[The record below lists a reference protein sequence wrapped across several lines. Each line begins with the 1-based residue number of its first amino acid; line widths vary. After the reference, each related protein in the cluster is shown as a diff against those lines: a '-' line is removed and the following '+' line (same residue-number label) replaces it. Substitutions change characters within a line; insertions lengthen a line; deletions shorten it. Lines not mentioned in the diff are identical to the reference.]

1 MTQAAQLL
9 SLAWHFAVLS
19 IFAVGGGISMLVPVM
34 HQEVVEQYHWL
45 NERQFAESLA
55 VAQSAPGPNFLLV
68 PLIGFH
74 VADLPGALVSLLA
87 FLVIPVTIA
96 FIVGRILHDHDTPL
110 MARFRTAFR
119 PVTGG
124 LWIASG
130 IVVAATVDHT
140 VVPLVITIAV
150 AALSIFIDIA
160 PIYWCLTAGVIGYLL
175 A

>member
-1 MTQAAQLL
+1 MTQTAQLF
-9 SLAWHFAVLS
+9 SLAWHFMLLS

-34 HQEVVEQYHWL
+34 HQEVVLQNHRL
-45 NERQFAESLA
+45 DERAFAESLA

-74 VADLPGALVSLLA
+74 VSALPGALVSLFA
-87 FLVIPVTIA
+87 FLAIPVTVAA
-96 FIVGRILHDHDTPL
+96 FVGRVLHQHDTPL

-130 IVVAATVDHT
+130 AVIAATVDHSA
-140 VVPLVITIAV
+140 VPLGITIGV
-150 AALSIFIDIA
+150 AIISLFIDIA
-160 PIYWCLTAGVIGYLL
+160 PIYWCLGAGVIGYLL

>member
-1 MTQAAQLL
+1 MTQAAQLF
-9 SLAWHFAVLS
+9 SLAWHFVVLS

-34 HQEVVEQYHWL
+34 HQEVVLQYHWL
-45 NERQFAESLA
+45 DERAFAESLA

-68 PLIGFH
+68 PIIGFH
-74 VADLPGALVSLLA
+74 VAALPGAIVSLLA

-96 FIVGRILHDHDTPL
+96 FFVGRVLHDHDNAF

-130 IVVAATVDHT
+130 AVIAASVDHT
-140 VVPLVITIAV
+140 VVPLAITIAV
-150 AALSIFIDIA
+150 AALSIFVDIA
-160 PIYWCLTAGVIGYLL
+160 PIYWCLAAGLIGYLL

>member
-1 MTQAAQLL
+1 MTLVAQLL

-34 HQEVVEQYHWL
+34 HQEVVQQYHWL
-45 NERQFAESLA
+45 DERAFAESLA

-68 PLIGFH
+68 PIIGFH
-74 VADLPGALVSLLA
+74 VAALPGAIVSLLA

-96 FIVGRILHDHDTPL
+96 FFVGRVLHDRDNPL
-110 MARFRTAFR
+110 MAQFRTAFR

-130 IVVAATVDHT
+130 VVIAASVDHT
-140 VVPLVITIAV
+140 IVPLVLTIGV
-150 AALSIFIDIA
+150 AIISIFVDIA
-160 PIYWCLTAGVIGYLL
+160 PIWWCLAAGVIGYVL

>member
-34 HQEVVEQYHWL
+34 HQEVVLQYHWL
-45 NERQFAESLA
+45 DERAFAESLA

-74 VADLPGALVSLLA
+74 VAAVPGALVSLLA
-87 FLVIPVTIA
+87 FLVIPVTVA
-96 FIVGRILHDHDTPL
+96 FIVGRILHQHDNPL

-130 IVVAATVDHT
+130 VVIAATVDHSAI
-140 VVPLVITIAV
+140 PLIITIAV
-150 AALSIFIDIA
+150 AVISLVVDIA
-160 PIYWCLTAGVIGYLL
+160 PIYWCIAAGVIGYLL

>member
-1 MTQAAQLL
+1 MTQAALL
-9 SLAWHFAVLS
+9 FSLAWHFVLLS

-34 HQEVVEQYHWL
+34 HQEVVQQNHWL
-45 NERQFAESLA
+45 DERAFAESLA

-74 VADLPGALVSLLA
+74 VAALPGALVSLLA
-87 FLVIPVTIA
+87 FMAIPVTVA
-96 FIVGRILHDHDTPL
+96 FIVGRILHQHDTPL

-130 IVVAATVDHT
+130 AVIAVTVDHT
-140 VVPLVITIAV
+140 AVPLAITIAV
-150 AALSIFIDIA
+150 AALSLIVDIA
-160 PIYWCLTAGVIGYLL
+160 PIYWCLAAGAIGYLL

>member
-1 MTQAAQLL
+1 VTQAAQLL

-34 HQEVVEQYHWL
+34 HQEVVQQYHWL
-45 NERQFAESLA
+45 DERAFAESLA

-74 VADLPGALVSLLA
+74 VAALPGALVSLVA

-96 FIVGRILHDHDTPL
+96 FFVGRLLHDHDNPL

-130 IVVAATVDHT
+130 VVVAATVDHS
-140 VVPLVITIAV
+140 VVPLAITIAV
-150 AALSIFIDIA
+150 AVLSVFIDIA